1 MEFVMFYCV
10 ALMFGAVGALFFYYP
25 FQQGFDI
32 KEKILY
38 IAIGTFFAA
47 LSFSMFTK
55 NAVLGGTLLSLLM
68 GGVMLSFGL
77 HESYS
82 VITHHIK
89 TEGRLVRIRRH
100 STYKG
105 RNYYSLDFKLEED
118 MGTYTVDHIS
128 STKKYRIG
136 SSYKIFISNHD
147 HEAYIHRAWW
157 FFISVICIFMGVVWF
172 QLIPKLLSM

>member
-10 ALMFGAVGALFFYYP
+10 ALIFGAVGALFFYYP
-25 FQQGFDI
+25 FQQGFDT

-55 NAVLGGTLLSLLM
+55 NAVIGGTLLSLLM
-68 GGVMLSFGL
+68 GGVTLSFGL

-89 TEGRLVRIRRH
+89 TEGKLVNVDKHR
-100 STYKG
+100 SSKG
-105 RNYYSLDFKLEED
+105 SVYYSLDFKLDGEREK
-118 MGTYTVDHIS
+118 YTVDHIS

-157 FFISVICIFMGVVWF
+157 FFISIICIFMGVVWF
-172 QLIPKLLSM
+172 QLIPKLFSI